1 MTYSSIMIYISKN
14 RHSKV
19 TKLSDVIYFP
29 GYTYQSE
36 YKFDN
41 VFQALERKFF
51 ANLIQNNKS

>member
-1 MTYSSIMIYISKN
+1 MIYISKN

-29 GYTYQSE
+29 GYTFQSE

-41 VFQALERKFF
+41 VFQALERNFF